1 MRVRFKTI
9 SAGPKG
15 AIFPGDLLDVDE
27 KEAAMLVKNGYAE
40 YITPPAPAV
49 EPKPEPADE
58 ETEEVPVTPRKPR
71 RRPVD
76 EI

>member
-15 AIFPGDLLDVDE
+15 AIFPGDLLDVSE
-27 KEAAMLVKNGYAE
+27 SEARMLVERGYAE
-40 YITPPAPAV
+40 YVTPPAEKPAE
-49 EPKPEPADE
+49 EPEKEA
-58 ETEEVPVTPRKPR
+58 ETTMEVYATPRKPR
-71 RRPVD
+71 RRAAD